1 LQDGSRKITS
11 IAEVTGVEEGRV
23 MTQDIFFFE
32 RTGMTADGK
41 VKGRFKWSGV
51 KPKILDRLRMAGVTL
66 RPDIF
71 DEVVEVNQE

>member
-1 LQDGSRKITS
+1 
-11 IAEVTGVEEGRV
+11 
-23 MTQDIFFFE
+23 
-32 RTGMTADGK
+32 MTADGK